1 MPKTT
6 DKRTAARHAAR
17 VQRAHTTK
25 QETPAVPRR
34 QPARRAAPR
43 EQSNIFARFPVGFT
57 LLFLLIVGVTGYTL
71 HANQLWFF
79 APKPPAP
86 RVYPALPASAAKSP
100 CQAVAKYLQTT
111 TPIPDSANIQRT
123 YSSAP
128 PMVIDQKKVYC
139 AGINT
144 TKGFILLE
152 LDPTLAPNTVNN
164 FIYLADHHF
173 YDGLTFHRV
182 ERKGQ
187 TDPDG
192 SVSPLDLIQG
202 GDPTGNG
209 KGGPGYSFNDE
220 LNQNEQYITG
230 AVAMANSGANTN
242 GSQFFIC
249 TNNDNAKNQLTKH
262 DYSLF
267 GNLVKGIDVANN
279 IKVGDKMLRVVTM
292 AVDGSPSLPP
302 APTPTATSTAAPTA
316 SPTSAPTATA
326 TP

>member
-25 QETPAVPRR
+25 QESTAIPRR
-34 QPARRAAPR
+34 QPTRRVPARERT
-43 EQSNIFARFPVGFT
+43 NIFARYPVGIT
-57 LLFLLIVGVTGYTL
+57 LLFLLIIGITGYTL

-128 PMVIDQKKVYC
+128 PMVIDKDKVYC
-139 AGINT
+139 VGVNT
-144 TKGFILLE
+144 SKGFMLLE

-182 ERKGQ
+182 EHKGQ
-187 TDPDG
+187 TDSDG
-192 SVSPLDLIQG
+192 TTSTLELIQG
-202 GDPTGNG
+202 GDPSGNG
-209 KGGPGYSFNDE
+209 SGGPGYKFDDE
-220 LNQNEQYITG
+220 LNQNQQYITG
-230 AVAMANSGANTN
+230 SVAMANSGANTN

-249 TNNDNAKNQLTKH
+249 TNNDNGKNQLTTH
-262 DYSLF
+262 SYSLF

-292 AVDGSPSLPP
+292 AVDGPPSLPP

-316 SPTSAPTATA
+316 SPTSAPSATA